1 MPELPGGI
9 SPNGDQINDLYMIA
23 NVGPNMGFPPCD
35 WLTNTRL
42 MVFDRWGSVV
52 FESTDVTTPW
62 DGTNLNGQPLPVGTY
77 FVVFETQGATYKKTV
92 DLRR

>member
-1 MPELPGGI
+1 
-9 SPNGDQINDLYMIA
+9 
-23 NVGPNMGFPPCD
+23 
-35 WLTNTRL
+35 